1 MSKLTRRRF
10 LQGSSALALAAVAGA
25 CGGSGSDVEGTS
37 QGGGVGLRWWDHF
50 SSFQKLHA
58 EWAAKQSEAVGKEVA
73 YTYYEASKAPEALQL
88 ANQSKQLPDVY
99 SNVVGIPLAALVK
112 DNWVHELKIPQ
123 DILNK
128 LPKGVL
134 AEGITSIDDKL
145 YGVPLF
151 SFRQYTAVT
160 WFNVDHFAK
169 AGLDP
174 NNPPT
179 SYDQFRDACNQLK
192 AAGVVPMTLA
202 LGADGGRVRDQM
214 DDMAQTGGFEGF
226 QGLKFSTGEYAYHDD
241 AYVNGIEFWKE
252 LYDSQ
257 MMLAGTNNLS
267 VVNARTRYASG
278 AVGFFIDG
286 PWCPGGSNI
295 LQPAFLPKMGGGPI
309 LTAEAGTT
317 VMTYRGLPDP
327 TFFVAGTSQDPENAT
342 KIIESFN
349 TDEYQK
355 RMTEAMDQPPL
366 NLEVV
371 DTANVIEPYRKV
383 INLFK
388 EQVFQM
394 PEAIVR
400 KPEIAAVDAERKPIT
415 PHLGQVIQGYLGGN
429 IPDLRAALKQ
439 LSDANEADRERA
451 IKAAQSSGADVSI
464 DDYVFSDWKPGADYA
479 YN

>member
-25 CGGSGSDVEGTS
+25 CGSPGSDEGTS
-37 QGGGVGLRWWDHF
+37 QGGGAGLRWWDHF

-58 EWAAKQSEAVGKEVA
+58 EWAAKQSQAIGKEVA

-88 ANQSKQLPDVY
+88 ANQAKQLPDVY

-112 DNWVHELKIPQ
+112 DKWVHELKIPQ
-123 DILNK
+123 DTLNK
-128 LPKGVL
+128 LPEGVL
-134 AEGITSIDDKL
+134 AEGITSIDNKL
-145 YGVPLF
+145 YGMPLF

-160 WFNVDHFAK
+160 WFNVDHFTK

-179 SYDQFRDACNQLK
+179 NYDQFRDACNRLK

-202 LGADGGRVRDQM
+202 LGADGGRVRDEM
-214 DDMAQTGGFEGF
+214 DDMAQTGGFDGY

-257 MMLAGTNNLS
+257 MMLPGTNNLS

-278 AVGFFIDG
+278 AVAFFIDG

-355 RMTEAMDQPPL
+355 RMTEAMDQPPINL
-366 NLEVV
+366 NVV
-371 DTANVIEPYRKV
+371 DTANVIEPYKKI

-429 IPDLRAALKQ
+429 IPDLRVALKK
-439 LSDANEADRERA
+439 LSDDNEADRERA
-451 IKAAQSSGADVSI
+451 IKAAQSSGADVST
-464 DDYVFSDWKPGADYA
+464 DDYAFGDWKPGADYA
-479 YN
+479 YR

>member
-1 MSKLTRRRF
+1 
-10 LQGSSALALAAVAGA
+10 
-25 CGGSGSDVEGTS
+25 
-37 QGGGVGLRWWDHF
+37 
-50 SSFQKLHA
+50 
-58 EWAAKQSEAVGKEVA
+58 
-73 YTYYEASKAPEALQL
+73 
-88 ANQSKQLPDVY
+88 
-99 SNVVGIPLAALVK
+99 VK
-112 DNWVHELKIPQ
+112 DKWVHELKIPQ
-123 DILNK
+123 DTLNK
-128 LPKGVL
+128 LPEGVL

-145 YGVPLF
+145 YGMPLF

-169 AGLDP
+169 AGIDP

-179 SYDQFRDACNQLK
+179 NYDQFRDACNRLK
-192 AAGVVPMTLA
+192 SAGVVPMTLA
-202 LGADGGRVRDQM
+202 LGADGGRVRDEM
-214 DDMAQTGGFEGF
+214 DDMAQTGGFEGY

-252 LYDSQ
+252 LYDSG
-257 MMLAGTNNLS
+257 MMLPGTNNLS

-278 AVGFFIDG
+278 AVAFFIDG
-286 PWCPGGSNI
+286 PWCPGGSNV

-327 TFFVAGTSQDPENAT
+327 TFFVSGTSQDPENAT

-355 RMTEAMDQPPL
+355 RMTEAMDQPPI
-366 NLEVV
+366 NLDVV
-371 DTANVIEPYRKV
+371 DTANVIEPYKKI

-429 IPDLRAALKQ
+429 IPDLRAALKK

-451 IKAAQSSGADVSI
+451 IKAAQSSGAEVSI
-464 DDYVFSDWKPGADYA
+464 DDYAFSDWKPGADYA
-479 YN
+479 YK